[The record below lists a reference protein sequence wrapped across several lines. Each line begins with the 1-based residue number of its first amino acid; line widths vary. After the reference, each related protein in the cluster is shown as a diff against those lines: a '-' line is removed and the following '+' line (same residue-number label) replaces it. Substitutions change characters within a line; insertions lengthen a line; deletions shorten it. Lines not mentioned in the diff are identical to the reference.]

1 MKENEDD
8 TNRWKDILC
17 SRSRRLNIVKMAI
30 MPKATCRSNPYPNTN
45 GILHRTRTNNFKIC
59 MGTQKTLNS
68 QNNLEKKEQSWRYYT
83 LWFQTTLQSYS
94 NQNSMGLAQKQK
106 YRSMEEDR
114 RTRHKP
120 THIWSSYLW

>member
-45 GILHRTRTNNFKIC
+45 GIFYGTRTNHLKTC
-59 MGTQKTLNS
+59 METQKTPNS
-68 QNNLEKKEQSWRYYT
+68 QSSLEGKK
-83 LWFQTTLQSYS
+83 
-94 NQNSMGLAQKQK
+94 
-106 YRSMEEDR
+106 RS
-114 RTRHKP
+114 
-120 THIWSSYLW
+120 